1 MKPFSFAVIL
11 PALVLAG
18 CASVPTGPR
27 VMVLPGTGRSFTEFQ
42 ASDAMCRQYASR
54 VIGQTVNDP
63 AIREAVVG
71 TVVGAVAGAAIGG
84 SHGAG
89 VGAGTGLIVGSSSGA
104 ETSRLSGYE
113 AQYRYDEAYVQ
124 CMYAS
129 GHRVPV
135 PASVASSMTQYSG
148 VVAPAPA
155 PAAAAG
161 KKAPSAEIPPPP
173 PFAPPSSPPPD
184 YVPPKSGSR

>member
-1 MKPFSFAVIL
+1 MKPFSFVAIL
-11 PALVLAG
+11 PVLVLAG

-27 VMVLPGTGRSFTEFQ
+27 VMVLPGTGKSFTEFQ
-42 ASDAMCRQYASR
+42 ASDAMCRQYASN
-54 VIGQTVNDP
+54 VIGQTVNNDP
-63 AIREAVVG
+63 AVRDAVVS

-84 SHGAG
+84 RSGAG
-89 VGAGTGLIVGSSSGA
+89 VGAGTGLIVGSASGS
-104 ETSRLSGYE
+104 ETARLSGYE

-148 VVAPAPA
+148 APAVV
-155 PAAAAG
+155 AG